1 MLLREGFSVD
11 GILLDKTV
19 GLDLIIQENRNGE
32 LGVDVIK
39 SNVLFL
45 KLMAL
50 PKNVD
55 ILHSEWHIFH
65 F

>member
-1 MLLREGFSVD
+1 MLLMEGFSVD

-19 GLDLIIQENRNGE
+19 GLDLIIQENTNGE

-50 PKNVD
+50 PKNLD
-55 ILHSEWHIFH
+55 ILHSEWHISH